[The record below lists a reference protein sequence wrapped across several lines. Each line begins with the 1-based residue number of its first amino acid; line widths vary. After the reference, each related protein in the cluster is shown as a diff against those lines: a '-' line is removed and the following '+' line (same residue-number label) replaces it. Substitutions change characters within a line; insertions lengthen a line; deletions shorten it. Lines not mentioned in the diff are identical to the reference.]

1 MNPLFVICVLLSALL
16 IWIGIAFLFPAI
28 GKVVKMWLDAFKY
41 ITKNKDEEN
50 EENEEDEL

>member
-28 GKVVKMWLDAFKY
+28 GKVVKMWFAAFKY

-50 EENEEDEL
+50 EEDEL

>member
-50 EENEEDEL
+50 EEDKS